1 LRKANHAGFFIFNA
15 DVRAEH
21 PRKKPLSQLN
31 WRTMSNSGQKG
42 TNFDQWL
49 DSYAARAN
57 TLSVSEVRAL
67 FAVVS
72 RPEVV
77 SLAGGMPYVHALPKD
92 LIARSFET
100 LMADRGDLA
109 IQYSGGQGD
118 LKLRDQVRELMALE
132 GIKSS
137 VEDIVM
143 TTGSQ
148 HGLDLISGLFL
159 DKGDVVL
166 AEGPSYVGAIGIFRH
181 YEAHIEHVETDNDGI
196 QPEALKE
203 TIARL
208 KAQGR
213 KIKFLYL
220 VPNFANPSGVTLAD
234 KRRAKIV
241 EICRRNK
248 ILILEDNPYGLL
260 YFDKKVPNALRS
272 IDDNVIYLGSF
283 SKILAPGFRVGYVL
297 APPAIRE
304 KLVLAQE
311 SAILCPS
318 MFSQSMISEYLSNS
332 DWQGQ
337 IDTFRGVYRERR
349 DAALEALAEY
359 LPKLSTTRP
368 DGGFYLWIT
377 LPDGIDSKAMLPLAV
392 KELVAYTPGTAFYGD
407 GTGQNKLRVCYS
419 FPTPENIK
427 VGIKRLATVINLQ
440 TELLETFSK
449 KGATK

>member
-1 LRKANHAGFFIFNA
+1 MTN
-15 DVRAEH
+15 
-21 PRKKPLSQLN
+21 PS
-31 WRTMSNSGQKG
+31 TKG
-42 TNFDQWL
+42 TNFDIWL
-49 DSYAARAN
+49 DSYASRAHS
-57 TLSVSEVRAL
+57 LSVSEVRAL

-77 SLAGGMPYVHALPKD
+77 SLAGGMPYVHALPKE
-92 LIARSFET
+92 LLHQAYEQVMLT
-100 LMADRGDLA
+100 RGDLA

-148 HGLDLISGLFL
+148 HGLDLVSGLFL

-196 QPEALKE
+196 QPDALKA

-208 KAQGR
+208 KAEGR
-213 KIKFLYL
+213 RIKFLYL
-220 VPNFANPSGVTLAD
+220 VPNFANPSGVTLAER
-234 KRRAKIV
+234 RRAKIV
-241 EICRRNK
+241 ELCRRNG

-260 YFDKKVPNALRS
+260 YFDKKVPDALRTL
-272 IDDNVIYLGSF
+272 DDNVIYLGSF

-318 MFSQSMISEYLSNS
+318 MFSQSMISEYLENA

-337 IDTFRGVYRERR
+337 IDTFRGVYKERR
-349 DAALEALAEY
+349 DAALEAMAEY
-359 LPKLSTTRP
+359 LPKLSTTQP

-377 LPDGIDSKAMLPLAV
+377 LPEGIDSKAMLPLAV

-407 GTGQNKLRVCYS
+407 GTGQNKLRICYS
-419 FPTPENIK
+419 FPTPENINL
-427 VGIKRLATVINLQ
+427 GIKRLATVINLQ
-440 TELLETFSK
+440 TDLLETFNREGNK
-449 KGATK
+449 

>member
-1 LRKANHAGFFIFNA
+1 
-15 DVRAEH
+15 
-21 PRKKPLSQLN
+21 
-31 WRTMSNSGQKG
+31 MSNSGQKG

-92 LIARSFET
+92 LISRSFET

-181 YEAHIEHVETDNDGI
+181 YEAHIEHVETDHDGI

-208 KAQGR
+208 KTQGR

-260 YFDKKVPNALRS
+260 YFDKKVPDALRS
-272 IDDNVIYLGSF
+272 IDDNVVYLGSF

-349 DAALEALAEY
+349 DAALEAMAEY
-359 LPKLSTTRP
+359 LPKLSTTQP

>member
-1 LRKANHAGFFIFNA
+1 
-15 DVRAEH
+15 
-21 PRKKPLSQLN
+21 
-31 WRTMSNSGQKG
+31 MSNTGQKG

-92 LIARSFET
+92 LISRSFET

-181 YEAHIEHVETDNDGI
+181 YEAHIEHVETDHDGI

-208 KAQGR
+208 KTQGR

-260 YFDKKVPNALRS
+260 YFDKKVPDALRS
-272 IDDNVIYLGSF
+272 IDDNVVYLGSF

-349 DAALEALAEY
+349 DAALEAMAEY
-359 LPKLSTTRP
+359 LPKLSTTQP

>member
-1 LRKANHAGFFIFNA
+1 
-15 DVRAEH
+15 
-21 PRKKPLSQLN
+21 
-31 WRTMSNSGQKG
+31 MSNSGQKG

-57 TLSVSEVRAL
+57 ALSVSEVRAL

-92 LIARSFET
+92 LISRSFET

-118 LKLRDQVRELMALE
+118 LKLRDQVRELMVLE

-181 YEAHIEHVETDNDGI
+181 YEAHIEHVETDHDGI

-208 KAQGR
+208 KTQGR

-272 IDDNVIYLGSF
+272 IDDNVVYLGSF

>member
-1 LRKANHAGFFIFNA
+1 M
-15 DVRAEH
+15 
-21 PRKKPLSQLN
+21 
-31 WRTMSNSGQKG
+31 TNSTSKG
-42 TNFDQWL
+42 TNFDIWL
-49 DSYAARAN
+49 DSYASRAHS
-57 TLSVSEVRAL
+57 LSVSEVRAL

-77 SLAGGMPYVHALPKD
+77 SLAGGMPYVHALPKE
-92 LIARSFET
+92 LINEAFQKVMST
-100 LMADRGDLA
+100 RGDLA

-159 DKGDVVL
+159 DKDDVVL

-181 YEAHIEHVETDNDGI
+181 YEAHIEHVETDHDGL

-203 TIARL
+203 AIARL

-220 VPNFANPSGVTLAD
+220 VPNFANPSGVTLAA
-234 KRRAKIV
+234 KRRAKI
-241 EICRRNK
+241 IDLCRKNG
-248 ILILEDNPYGLL
+248 ILVLEDNPYGLL
-260 YFDKKVPNALRS
+260 YFDKKVPDALRS
-272 IDDNVIYLGSF
+272 MDENVIYLGSF

-318 MFSQSMISEYLSNS
+318 MFSQSMISEYLDSA

-337 IDTFRGVYRERR
+337 INTFRDVYRERK
-349 DAALEALAEY
+349 DAALEAMAEY

-377 LPDGIDSKAMLPLAV
+377 LPEGIDSKAMLPLAV

-407 GTGQNKLRVCYS
+407 GTGQDKLRICYS

-427 VGIKRLATVINLQ
+427 VGIKRLANVINLQ
-440 TELLETFSK
+440 TELLDTFAKGGK
-449 KGATK
+449 K

>member
-1 LRKANHAGFFIFNA
+1 
-15 DVRAEH
+15 
-21 PRKKPLSQLN
+21 
-31 WRTMSNSGQKG
+31 MSNSGQKG

-92 LIARSFET
+92 LISRSFET

-181 YEAHIEHVETDNDGI
+181 YEAHIEHVETDHDGI

-208 KAQGR
+208 KTQGR

-260 YFDKKVPNALRS
+260 YFDKKVPDALRS
-272 IDDNVIYLGSF
+272 IDDNVVYLGSF

-349 DAALEALAEY
+349 DAALEAMSEY
-359 LPKLSTTRP
+359 LPKLSTTQP

>member
-1 LRKANHAGFFIFNA
+1 M
-15 DVRAEH
+15 
-21 PRKKPLSQLN
+21 
-31 WRTMSNSGQKG
+31 TNSTSKG
-42 TNFDQWL
+42 TNFDIWL
-49 DSYAARAN
+49 DSYASRAHS
-57 TLSVSEVRAL
+57 LSVSEVRAL

-77 SLAGGMPYVHALPKD
+77 ALAGGMPYVHALPKE
-92 LIARSFET
+92 LINEAFQKVMST
-100 LMADRGDLA
+100 RGDLA

-159 DKGDVVL
+159 DKDDVVL

-181 YEAHIEHVETDNDGI
+181 YEAHIEHVETDHDGL

-203 TIARL
+203 AIARL

-220 VPNFANPSGVTLAD
+220 VPNFANPSGVTLAA
-234 KRRAKIV
+234 KRRAKI
-241 EICRRNK
+241 IDLCRKNG
-248 ILILEDNPYGLL
+248 ILVLEDNPYGLL
-260 YFDKKVPNALRS
+260 YFDKKVPDALRS
-272 IDDNVIYLGSF
+272 MDDNVIYLGSF

-318 MFSQSMISEYLSNS
+318 MFSQSMISEYLDSA

-337 IDTFRGVYRERR
+337 INTFRDVYRERK
-349 DAALEALAEY
+349 DAALEAMAEY

-377 LPDGIDSKAMLPLAV
+377 LPEGIDSKAMLPLAV

-407 GTGQNKLRVCYS
+407 GTGQD
-419 FPTPENIK
+419 
-427 VGIKRLATVINLQ
+427 
-440 TELLETFSK
+440 
-449 KGATK
+449 

>member
-1 LRKANHAGFFIFNA
+1 
-15 DVRAEH
+15 
-21 PRKKPLSQLN
+21 
-31 WRTMSNSGQKG
+31 MSNSGQKG

-92 LIARSFET
+92 LISRSFET

-181 YEAHIEHVETDNDGI
+181 YEAHIEHVETDHDGI

-208 KAQGR
+208 KTQGR

-349 DAALEALAEY
+349 DAALEAMAEY
-359 LPKLSTTRP
+359 LPKLSTTQP

>member
-1 LRKANHAGFFIFNA
+1 MPNTTAN
-15 DVRAEH
+15 
-21 PRKKPLSQLN
+21 
-31 WRTMSNSGQKG
+31 
-42 TNFDQWL
+42 NFDDWL
-49 DSYAARAN
+49 DLYAQRAN
-57 TLSVSEVRAL
+57 KLSVSEVRAL

-92 LIARSFET
+92 TIEKSFKK
-100 LMADRGDLA
+100 LMSDRGDLA

-118 LKLRDQVRELMALE
+118 LTLRDQVRELMALE

-159 DKGDVVL
+159 ERGDVVL

-181 YEAHIEHVETDNDGI
+181 YEAHIEHVETDNDGL
-196 QPEALKE
+196 QPEALEEAIK
-203 TIARL
+203 RL

-220 VPNFANPSGVTLAD
+220 VPNFANPSGVTLAA
-234 KRRAKIV
+234 KRRARII
-241 EICRRNK
+241 ELCRKNH
-248 ILILEDNPYGLL
+248 ILVLEDNPYGLL
-260 YFDKKVPNALRS
+260 YFDKKVPKALRS
-272 IDDNVIYLGSF
+272 MDDNVIYLGSF

-297 APPAIRE
+297 CPPAIRE

-318 MFSQSMISEYLSNS
+318 AFSQMLISEYLAES

-337 IDTFRGVYRERR
+337 IETFRGVYRDRR
-349 DAALEALAEY
+349 DAALEAMKEY

-377 LPDGIDSKAMLPLAV
+377 LPEGIDSKAMLPLAV

-407 GTGQNKLRVCYS
+407 GTGQNKLRICYS
-419 FPTPENIK
+419 FPTPDNIK
-427 VGIKRLATVINLQ
+427 VGIKRLSNVINLQ
-440 TELLETFSK
+440 TELLDTFAK
-449 KGATK
+449 KGTKK

>member
-1 LRKANHAGFFIFNA
+1 
-15 DVRAEH
+15 
-21 PRKKPLSQLN
+21 
-31 WRTMSNSGQKG
+31 MSNSGQKG

-57 TLSVSEVRAL
+57 ALSVSEVRAL

-92 LIARSFET
+92 LISRSFET

-181 YEAHIEHVETDNDGI
+181 YEAHIEHVETDHDGI

-208 KAQGR
+208 KTQGR

-272 IDDNVIYLGSF
+272 IDENVIYLGSF

-349 DAALEALAEY
+349 DAALEAMAEY
-359 LPKLSTTRP
+359 LPKLSTTQP